1 MDLLHG
7 EVRDSNRMNVN
18 KSNRGEEGRKD
29 DWPEAAGRVEVD
41 VAREHIVFQVKKLN
55 GTF

>member
-1 MDLLHG
+1 
-7 EVRDSNRMNVN
+7 MNVN